1 MSTHFTIAPRRESS
15 YLDSRDIISQLCEYQ
30 ARNRSVKIL
39 NYYHEMPV
47 TSFSKLL
54 FTKHDI
60 FRVLVSDMHLSVI
73 RQQQQVIICL
83 DDCDVLAGC
92 IFDTPQDNALLVSG
106 FCYVDLHAALREALR
121 LNVDADLILDF
132 RSERGRVAARLVDIS
147 ITGCQVRIESDNI
160 SCGNLAVLEIKIFDE
175 QQGKVLKR
183 SIAAR
188 VVQVLS
194 GEQDHLCGLEFLGSA
209 SDQDL
214 LGRYL
219 NQQQMALIKGLRNNK
234 I

>member
-1 MSTHFTIAPRRESS
+1 MNTHFSIAFKRESS
-15 YLDSRDIISQLCEYQ
+15 LDSDDIISQLCEYQ
-30 ARNRSVKIL
+30 ARNRPVKIL

-47 TSFSKLL
+47 TSVSTLHL
-54 FTKHDI
+54 TKYGT
-60 FRVLVSDMHLSVI
+60 FRVLVSDIHLSVI
-73 RQQQQVIICL
+73 QQQQQVILCL
-83 DDCDVLAGC
+83 ADCAVLAQS

-106 FCYVDLHAALREALR
+106 FCYVDLHAARREALR

-132 RSERGRVAARLVDIS
+132 RSERGRIAARLVDIS
-147 ITGCQVRIESDNI
+147 ITGCRVRIESGNV

-175 QQGKVLKR
+175 QQGKALTR
-183 SIAAR
+183 SFAAR
-188 VVQVLS
+188 VVQVFS
-194 GEQDHLCGLEFLGSA
+194 GEEDHLCGLEFIGTA

-234 I
+234 M